1 MSNLFNKNHWYK
13 WMKNINCNP
22 YEKNILNY
30 VLTNL
35 ILISHSKK
43 KKFNFFVKYKI
54 IYIMHITNILYV

>member
-1 MSNLFNKNHWYK
+1 
-13 WMKNINCNP
+13 MKNINCNP

-43 KKFNFFVKYKI
+43 KKKKI
-54 IYIMHITNILYV
+54 SLLNIK

>member
-1 MSNLFNKNHWYK
+1 
-13 WMKNINCNP
+13 MKNINCNP
-22 YEKNILNY
+22 YEKIILNY

-54 IYIMHITNILYV
+54 TYIMHITDIYTLCIIISHSLPLC

>member
-1 MSNLFNKNHWYK
+1 
-13 WMKNINCNP
+13 MKNINCNP

-43 KKFNFFVKYKI
+43 KKKKNFFVKYKI
-54 IYIMHITNILYV
+54 IYIMHITNILYE